1 MLEKYKWMAATKDHP
16 LPKNVQDYKCYTVM
30 SPEEIVEIKRLHQT
44 GMRTSHIA
52 KQVNR
57 SFSAVTRVIRGMSYK
72 DIVKDREIRL
82 DDWKVSY
89 RLDNGRSPTTNRINQ
104 MRKAI
109 HQEVI
114 NKYK

>member
-1 MLEKYKWMAATKDHP
+1 MFEKYAWMAAKKNHP
-16 LPKNVQDYKCYTVM
+16 LPRNVQDYKYHTVM
-30 SPEEIVEIKRLHQT
+30 SLEEMDEIKRLHQI
-44 GMRTSHIA
+44 GMKTSYIA

-57 SFSAVTRVIRGMSYK
+57 SFSTVISVIRGKSYK

-109 HQEVI
+109 HAEVI
-114 NKYK
+114 NQYK